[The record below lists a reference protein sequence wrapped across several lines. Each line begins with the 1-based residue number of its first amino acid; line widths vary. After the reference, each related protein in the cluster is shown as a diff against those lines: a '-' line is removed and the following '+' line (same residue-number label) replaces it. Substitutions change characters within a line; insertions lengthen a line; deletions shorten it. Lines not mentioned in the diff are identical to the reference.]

1 MYTIVYFNK
10 SNGDITFMNTQN
22 LKKHV
27 ISLLD
32 YNDYRR
38 VSPTHYYNMEH
49 NEVIMLKEPVL
60 FRPFVTSALIP
71 SIEDQGKMYYPCQQW
86 QFDKWNTKEYPNS
99 DNAKVYNI
107 ITTLN

>member
-1 MYTIVYFNK
+1 MYKFCFNK

-38 VSPTHYYNMEH
+38 VSP
-49 NEVIMLKEPVL
+49 
-60 FRPFVTSALIP
+60 
-71 SIEDQGKMYYPCQQW
+71 
-86 QFDKWNTKEYPNS
+86 
-99 DNAKVYNI
+99 
-107 ITTLN
+107 ITLL